1 MERALLSKSMA
12 SSAVN
17 ITQNKQKKKKK
28 VREFVVENFFGFK
41 FIYFCFGGEGGVRQ
55 SSKAF

>member
-55 SSKAF
+55 RSKAF

>member
-17 ITQNKQKKKKK
+17 FTQNKQKKKKK

-55 SSKAF
+55 RSKAF

>member
-1 MERALLSKSMA
+1 MERALLSKSVA

-55 SSKAF
+55 RSKAF